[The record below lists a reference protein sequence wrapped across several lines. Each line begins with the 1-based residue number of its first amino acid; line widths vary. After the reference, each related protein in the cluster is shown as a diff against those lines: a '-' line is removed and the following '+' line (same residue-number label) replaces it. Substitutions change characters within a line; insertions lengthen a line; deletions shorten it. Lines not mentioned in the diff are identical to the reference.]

1 MLRIYTVV
9 SNIKYALLRS
19 YRRLL
24 TDKRGVTAIEYGLI
38 AGGIAVGIITL
49 VITVGGDLRGVF
61 SEIQTQVTRVPK

>member
-1 MLRIYTVV
+1 MLRIYTAI
-9 SNIKYALLRS
+9 SNITCALLRS

-49 VITVGGDLRGVF
+49 VITVGGDLKDVF
-61 SEIQTQVTRVPK
+61 QTISTKVGTIPQ